1 MSETSPE
8 AVEVLTA
15 FFVTVDKDGTV
26 GVFTNQLPTVTV
38 SREAN
43 LADLETYGSQVARE
57 AGRLLNAQVLVQT
70 LTPATETP
78 ADRVSDA
85 LAKRAEEQ

>member
-1 MSETSPE
+1 MSEQPVE
-8 AVEVLTA
+8 ANEVLTA

-38 SREAN
+38 TREAS
-43 LADLETYGSQVARE
+43 LADLETYGAQVARE
-57 AGRLLNAQVLVQT
+57 AGRILDSHMIVRM
-70 LTPATETP
+70 LTPEPETT